1 MKKEKTPSQLSSYF
15 ENSGLP
21 AAIMGNVKKDGTME
35 WKAFGPSVWGG
46 SDTINE
52 NNIFRIYSMT
62 KAITSVAALQLVE
75 KGLIGLDDPLNSIL
89 PEMTAVPILNEN
101 GELVKSTQPISLRH
115 LLTHTSG
122 FGYTFFSERLIK
134 YDASDNIL
142 DKMRRLSEPGKEFK
156 YGISTDWLGRV
167 VEKISGQNLEAYV
180 RKHISDPLNMSH
192 TWFNVPDEL
201 KENIVSYGI
210 KDSVGYNPF
219 PDRIPQKPTDVFYGG
234 QGLFSSAKDYA
245 TFLLCLMNNGKY
257 DGGQILK
264 PKTVTE
270 LFKNQLPGHVNLKL
284 DAVKGH
290 PWVTDS
296 GDFPVTRD
304 KFSFAFGIEANPNE
318 KVRPQGTAYWAGL
331 ANSYYSL
338 DKTNGVA
345 IVYFTQFLPFN
356 DKETYDFYRLY
367 EKEVYAEI
375 EK

>member
-1 MKKEKTPSQLSSYF
+1 
-15 ENSGLP
+15 
-21 AAIMGNVKKDGTME
+21 
-35 WKAFGPSVWGG
+35 
-46 SDTINE
+46 
-52 NNIFRIYSMT
+52 
-62 KAITSVAALQLVE
+62 
-75 KGLIGLDDPLNSIL
+75 
-89 PEMTAVPILNEN
+89 
-101 GELVKSTQPISLRH
+101 
-115 LLTHTSG
+115 
-122 FGYTFFSERLIK
+122 
-134 YDASDNIL
+134 
-142 DKMRRLSEPGKEFK
+142 
-156 YGISTDWLGRV
+156 
-167 VEKISGQNLEAYV
+167 
-180 RKHISDPLNMSH
+180 
-192 TWFNVPDEL
+192 
-201 KENIVSYGI
+201 
-210 KDSVGYNPF
+210 
-219 PDRIPQKPTDVFYGG
+219 
-234 QGLFSSAKDYA
+234 
-245 TFLLCLMNNGKY
+245 MNNGKY

-296 GDFPVTRD
+296 GDFPDTCD